1 MSKCL
6 GVHFGIS
13 IEFCMCA
20 CVCVCVCMCAC
31 MSKCVH
37 VRVHMCE
44 LDVCN
49 CVMLKCLLAVQGPV
63 KGLLTGILKG
73 DMRGEGN
80 GLRSV
85 HNTLAELTTI
95 SIALGAIHMRVL
107 GEA

>member
-1 MSKCL
+1 MCL
-6 GVHFGIS
+6 SVWVS
-13 IEFCMCA
+13 ILVFLLNFV
-20 CVCVCVCMCAC
+20 CVRVCVCMCAC